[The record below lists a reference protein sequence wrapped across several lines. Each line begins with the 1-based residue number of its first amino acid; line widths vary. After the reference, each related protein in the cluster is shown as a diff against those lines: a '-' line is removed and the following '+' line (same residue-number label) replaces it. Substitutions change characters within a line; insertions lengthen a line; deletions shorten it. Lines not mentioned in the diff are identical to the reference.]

1 MVTFICLTYM
11 AIYINS
17 RVLDINSC
25 YLHYHCMCINEY
37 ILRKKNVVG
46 NQCSHGIEVL
56 NKLRKSLAI
65 KNSSQATRM
74 TVFIPKKKG
83 MPVVW
88 ATLCLFLFVI
98 HFSFEFCRS
107 SSKKYRV
114 FFKLASNLRN
124 QKKERWFRFKIRE
137 RLRLFPHHMM
147 LFPYLVSQL
156 LLKQAMAAFSQDKSQ
171 SILFQIQLINTNSKG

>member
-1 MVTFICLTYM
+1 
-11 AIYINS
+11 
-17 RVLDINSC
+17 
-25 YLHYHCMCINEY
+25 
-37 ILRKKNVVG
+37 
-46 NQCSHGIEVL
+46 
-56 NKLRKSLAI
+56 
-65 KNSSQATRM
+65 
-74 TVFIPKKKG
+74 

-124 QKKERWFRFKIRE
+124 KKKERWFRFKIRE

-171 SILFQIQLINTNSKG
+171 SILFQIQLINTNSKVKRWKKFTRNLTTFFVQDDILTSCLFIIVYKTTTIIIPDLMKFYRWF

>member
-1 MVTFICLTYM
+1 M
-11 AIYINS
+11 
-17 RVLDINSC
+17 LDINSC

-56 NKLRKSLAI
+56 NKLRKSLATRI
-65 KNSSQATRM
+65 QAKPL
-74 TVFIPKKKG
+74 VWQCSYQKKKG

>member
-1 MVTFICLTYM
+1 
-11 AIYINS
+11 
-17 RVLDINSC
+17 
-25 YLHYHCMCINEY
+25 
-37 ILRKKNVVG
+37 
-46 NQCSHGIEVL
+46 
-56 NKLRKSLAI
+56 
-65 KNSSQATRM
+65 
-74 TVFIPKKKG
+74 

-171 SILFQIQLINTNSKG
+171 SILFQIQLINTNSKVKRWKKFTRNLTTFFVQDDILTSCLFIIVYKTTTIIIPDLMKFYRWF